1 MPSTPGSFAA
11 WDQSPIA
18 RVLSGNHL
26 PASPNEAKKGK
37 AMKLSSKH
45 YEFVAD
51 SPKPGTGGK
60 SVLYVDGQQWQKGTF

>member
-1 MPSTPGSFAA
+1 
-11 WDQSPIA
+11 
-18 RVLSGNHL
+18 
-26 PASPNEAKKGK
+26 
-37 AMKLSSKH
+37 MKLSSKH